1 MMTSAPDTDSLAH
14 ATSLERSGP
23 GEEDE
28 ELLDDDLD
36 DEDEWDD
43 LDDEDD
49 DEIEE
54 WDEEDFEDEDDD
66 EED

>member
-1 MMTSAPDTDSLAH
+1 MMTGAPETDSLAH
-14 ATSLERSGP
+14 ATSLASSGP

-28 ELLDDDLD
+28 ELLDDEFE